1 MDPWLPGTGFW
12 GSSDYRL
19 HKWNLWKQHWQHWL
33 CNGNYF
39 ECFLML
45 FFISWLLLSDMEFVF
60 EADEAWLIALRWKEW
75 RTQVQIHSQ
84 LMVLGTLYRKPCNSN
99 HSGEITYSISMGQR
113 ALLHAWLKPKSPNTH
128 LPAFSL
134 SSQSLSFW
142 FIHLALSFDFHS
154 LGHDYSA
161 YI

>member
-1 MDPWLPGTGFW
+1 
-12 GSSDYRL
+12 
-19 HKWNLWKQHWQHWL
+19 
-33 CNGNYF
+33 
-39 ECFLML
+39 
-45 FFISWLLLSDMEFVF
+45 
-60 EADEAWLIALRWKEW
+60 
-75 RTQVQIHSQ
+75 
-84 LMVLGTLYRKPCNSN
+84 
-99 HSGEITYSISMGQR
+99 MGQR